1 MKILNGESLLAEW
14 GLDRFKAGSTFG
26 ALSDE
31 AIRFLLSRGR
41 VVSLADGEELFH
53 TGDASDCFFVV
64 LEGQLDCFREDDD
77 VDVSILVVAFGE
89 QIGYASMIGLS
100 KRLGSGRG
108 HGPTVMLQISS
119 DLFYE
124 LHLELP
130 FDFGILMLNLSRDM
144 ARTISVLISHLVE
157 ASLSHPV
164 T

>member
-1 MKILNGESLLAEW
+1 
-14 GLDRFKAGSTFG
+14 
-26 ALSDE
+26 
-31 AIRFLLSRGR
+31 
-41 VVSLADGEELFH
+41 
-53 TGDASDCFFVV
+53 
-64 LEGQLDCFREDDD
+64 
-77 VDVSILVVAFGE
+77 
-89 QIGYASMIGLS
+89 
-100 KRLGSGRG
+100 
-108 HGPTVMLQISS
+108 MLQISS